1 MEYNIIYL
9 KSEVIL
15 SKKQFESWRDIQEL
29 YEDYK
34 ASLKF
39 ETIDEVNDFLSS
51 EYRIDDE
58 STKKITENIYHEE
71 SIELIFLNLI

>member
-1 MEYNIIYL
+1 MSYNIIYL

-29 YEDYK
+29 YDDYK

-39 ETIDEVNDFLSS
+39 ETLEEVNEFLCS
-51 EYRIDDE
+51 EYRIDEE
-58 STKKITENIYHEE
+58 STKKMTENIYHEE
-71 SIELIFLNLI
+71 SIESMF

>member
-1 MEYNIIYL
+1 MSYNIIYL

-34 ASLKF
+34 TSLKF
-39 ETIDEVNDFLSS
+39 ETIEEVNKFLCS
-51 EYRIDDE
+51 EYRIDEE
-58 STKKITENIYHEE
+58 STKKMTENIYHEE
-71 SIELIFLNLI
+71 SIELMF

>member
-9 KSEVIL
+9 TSKVIL
-15 SKKQFESWRDIQEL
+15 SKKQFESWNDIQEL

-39 ETIDEVNDFLSS
+39 ETIEEVNDFLSS
-51 EYRIDDE
+51 EYRIDEE
-58 STKKITENIYHEE
+58 STKKMTKNIYQEE
-71 SIELIFLNLI
+71 SIELIFLT

>member
-1 MEYNIIYL
+1 MSYNIIYL

-29 YEDYK
+29 YEDYTT
-34 ASLKF
+34 SLKF
-39 ETIDEVNDFLSS
+39 ETIEEVNGFLSS
-51 EYRIDDE
+51 EYRIDEE
-58 STKKITENIYHEE
+58 STKKMTENIYHKE